1 LTVRDGAG
9 DRSVSGRNYMS
20 VNTNGALVIA
30 LIVAVGLFIVV
41 GGGGSMTGRMGG
53 GMMTGPA
60 WMHGVGGLWIP
71 AVLTAA
77 LGGWLVWRV
86 VRK

>member
-1 LTVRDGAG
+1 
-9 DRSVSGRNYMS
+9 MS
-20 VNTNGALVIA
+20 VNANGALIIGV
-30 LIVAVGLFIVV
+30 IVAVGLFIGVDALL
-41 GGGGSMTGRMGG
+41 MTGHMGG

-60 WMHGVGGLWIP
+60 WLHGVGGLWIP
-71 AVLTAA
+71 AALTGA

>member
-1 LTVRDGAG
+1 
-9 DRSVSGRNYMS
+9 MS

-30 LIVAVGLFIVV
+30 FIVAVGLFMLV
-41 GGGGSMTGRMGG
+41 GGGSMTGRMGG
-53 GMMTGPA
+53 GMAGPV
-60 WMHGVGGLWIP
+60 WMHGAGGLWIP

>member
-1 LTVRDGAG
+1 M
-9 DRSVSGRNYMS
+9 N
-20 VNTNGALVIA
+20 VNTNGALMIA
-30 LIVAVGLFIVV
+30 VIVAVGLFMLV
-41 GGGGSMTGRMGG
+41 GGGSMTARMGG
-53 GMMTGPA
+53 GMVGPA
-60 WMHGVGGLWIP
+60 WMNGAGGLWIP

>member
-1 LTVRDGAG
+1 M
-9 DRSVSGRNYMS
+9 N

-30 LIVAVGLFIVV
+30 LIVAVGLFIAV
-41 GGGGSMTGRMGG
+41 GGGSMTGRMGG